1 MKRILFIVVPLVLS
15 TIACTTN
22 RTNNYYSYDKPD
34 QQVIV
39 KDGNKSTWVN
49 PMQGGASESENIYTD
64 GDGDV
69 TVVNNYYTDRN
80 PYYQPVVVPWWNNVY
95 YNGFWGGPYSGLSF
109 GWNYYWGFNRFNYW
123 GFNNWYSP
131 WYRYHPGFGFGWNT
145 YYAYGYG
152 NHHHRNH
159 WSNNNRAR
167 DYNRRHDN
175 YYRSPQR
182 RQVSSRTA
190 ISGSNSNSYNRR
202 SSRRSSTSGLNSSR
216 STYNSS
222 NRSSRSSR
230 NTNNSNVR
238 SSRTNSRSGS
248 SRQPSYNK
256 GSSSSSRS
264 SGSGYNRSSGSSSSR
279 SSGSSSGSSS
289 SRRGGRR

>member
-202 SSRRSSTSGLNSSR
+202 SSTSGLNSSR